1 MEIKAKHRKIIG
13 IELKK
18 YNGAYNL
25 VRIKKFP
32 KKIKF
37 HVHLSDGFSGS
48 TFFYKIEFQSNDK
61 SMPKL
66 YCKLS
71 PTILV
76 FYFNITFWTEG
87 EKWMNSYKLSTIN

>member
-1 MEIKAKHRKIIG
+1 MEIKERHRKIIG
-13 IELKK
+13 RELKK
-18 YNGAYNL
+18 YNGVYDL
-25 VRIKKFP
+25 VRIKKLP

-48 TFFYKIEFQSNDK
+48 IYYYKIEFQSNDK
-61 SMPKL
+61 RMPKL

-87 EKWMNSYKLSTIN
+87 EKWMKNYKLSAIN